1 MLNNRPLQLP
11 LILRR
16 RCRLIPKGHEL
27 IHSEH
32 VFHREVSGSKG
43 NCGHLLVTEFLR
55 LRFPMR
61 ATGAHLRGR
70 RRALGLLSQQ
80 GEVTLEDLATVG
92 VGFECYE
99 EVRGLHVLDEGLA
112 VHFEDDF
119 VESITVAVF
128 AAVKE
133 IR

>member
-1 MLNNRPLQLP
+1 
-11 LILRR
+11 
-16 RCRLIPKGHEL
+16 
-27 IHSEH
+27 
-32 VFHREVSGSKG
+32 
-43 NCGHLLVTEFLR
+43 
-55 LRFPMR
+55 MR